1 MPTAILNMGEG
12 SVHQEAERAF
22 CGVIV
27 GQRLTKAS
35 EKKRIW
41 RLKQVVK
48 PGLAENRRFKGQAGR
63 R

>member
-1 MPTAILNMGEG
+1 MGEG

-27 GQRLTKAS
+27 GQRLTRAS